1 MIVELVF
8 SIILIISLALVIY
21 KSRNLKPPVLII
33 LAPLF
38 ILTIYSYDLKVKVIK
53 EQVGI
58 NKNTNKFNTTFEKT
72 FKEFKKLEPL
82 SLVVENNKTILED
95 TQRYIVSEFET
106 INKNE
111 YKLLQS
117 INLSVKKQSL

>member
-58 NKNTNKFNTTFEKT
+58 NKNTNKFNTTFEK
-72 FKEFKKLEPL
+72 
-82 SLVVENNKTILED
+82 NI
-95 TQRYIVSEFET
+95 
-106 INKNE
+106 
-111 YKLLQS
+111 
-117 INLSVKKQSL
+117 